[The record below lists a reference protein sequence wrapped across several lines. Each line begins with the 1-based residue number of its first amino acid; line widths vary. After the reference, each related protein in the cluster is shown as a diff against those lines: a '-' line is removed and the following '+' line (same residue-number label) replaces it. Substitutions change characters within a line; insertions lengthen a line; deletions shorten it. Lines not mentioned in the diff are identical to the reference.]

1 MRLLA
6 REMAMKTD
14 RQLITVF
21 EFGLLVNEDESS
33 DSDFT
38 AIPAQTFNFL
48 ESMCLSEEE
57 SESGKFLHL
66 RSVNRQKV
74 LQVKNYAGVIFT
86 PYGVQIEVLPKIAKK
101 QDKQA
106 SRDALLIMLRHL
118 GHFRHIETKTANVDT
133 SKMPLLEVFI
143 QQFLTSVNILVKRGL
158 RSGYVPVQDNLAF
171 KKGKLLVGNQIR
183 KNLVNKNKFFVEFD
197 EYVQNRPVNRLIHT
211 ALQKVSNYTRSAKN
225 QKLAREL
232 TSLFQEIPL
241 SDNVKQD
248 FASIKCDRGME
259 YYQLPLAWTRLI
271 LEELSPLSMQ
281 GSAKALSLLFPMEAV
296 FESFVAKVL
305 KNQINDGFELRE
317 QVQTE
322 QLVIHGEDKYFRLKP
337 DLVIQQGQSN
347 FAVLDT
353 KWKLIDPGKSN
364 GTDKY
369 GLSQADFYQM
379 FAYGHKYLKPS
390 SSSIEKREL
399 FLIYPAH
406 DDFTSAIPLSFDFDV
421 EQKLRLWVVPFKMG
435 TSPTD
440 SLLVLPEASLGSQ
453 WYSKGTS

>member
-1 MRLLA
+1 
-6 REMAMKTD
+6 MKTE

-21 EFGLLVNEDESS
+21 EFGLLVNEEESS

-86 PYGVQIEVLPKIAKK
+86 PHGIQIEVLPKIAKK

-106 SRDALLIMLRHL
+106 SRDALLFMLKHL
-118 GHFRHIETKTANVDT
+118 GGFSHIESKTANVDT

-143 QQFLTSVNILVKRGL
+143 QQFLASINTLVKRGL
-158 RSGYVPVQDNLAF
+158 RSDYVPGKDNLAF
-171 KKGKLLVGNQIR
+171 KKGKLLLSKQLR
-183 KNLVNKNKFFVEFD
+183 KNVINKHKFVVEFD
-197 EYVQNRPVNRLIHT
+197 EYIQNRPVNRLIHT
-211 ALQKVSNYTRSAKN
+211 ALQKIMSYTRFAKN

-232 TSLFQEIPL
+232 MQLFQEIPL
-241 SDNVKQD
+241 SGDIKQD
-248 FASIKCDRGME
+248 FSSIKLDRGMN
-259 YYQLPLAWTRLI
+259 YYQAPLAWTRLI
-271 LEELSPLSMQ
+271 LEGLSPLSMR
-281 GSAKALSLLFPMEAV
+281 GDAKALSLLFPMEAV

-305 KNQINDGFELRE
+305 KSQLNDGFELKE
-317 QVQTE
+317 QIQTE
-322 QLVIHGEDKYFRLKP
+322 QLVTHGDDKYFRLKP
-337 DLVIQQGQSN
+337 DLVIQQGRCN

-353 KWKLIDPGKSN
+353 KWKLIYPSKNN

-390 SSSIEKREL
+390 NASTEKREL
-399 FLIYPAH
+399 FLTYPAH
-406 DDFTSAIPLSFDFDV
+406 DEFTAAIPISFDFDSN
-421 EQKLRLWVVPFKMG
+421 LRLWVIPFKIG
-435 TSPTD
+435 LSVND
-440 SLLVLPEASLGSQ
+440 SGIILPENSCGLK
-453 WYSKGTS
+453 WYRC

>member
-1 MRLLA
+1 
-6 REMAMKTD
+6 MKTD

-21 EFGLLVNEDESS
+21 EFGLLVSEDESS

-38 AIPAQTFNFL
+38 AIPTQTFNFL

-57 SESGKFLHL
+57 NESGKFLHL

-74 LQVKNYAGVIFT
+74 LQVKNYAGIIFT

-106 SRDALLIMLRHL
+106 SRDALLIMLKHL
-118 GHFRHIETKTANVDT
+118 GHFRHIETTTANVDT

-143 QQFLTSVNILVKRGL
+143 QQFLASVNTLVKRGL
-158 RSGYVPVQDNLAF
+158 RSDYVPVKDNLAF
-171 KKGKLLVGNQIR
+171 KKGKLLVANQIR
-183 KNLVNKNKFFVEFD
+183 RNLISKNKFFVEFD
-197 EYVQNRPVNRLIHT
+197 EYVQNCPMNRLIHS
-211 ALQKVSNYTRSAKN
+211 ALQKIASYTRFAKN

-232 TSLFQEIPL
+232 ILLFQEIPL
-241 SDNVKQD
+241 SGNVKQD
-248 FASIKCDRGME
+248 FALTKFARGME
-259 YYQLPLAWTRLI
+259 YYQQPLAWARLI
-271 LEELSPLSMQ
+271 LEGLSPLIMQ
-281 GSAKALSLLFPMEAV
+281 GNAKALSLLFPMEAV

-305 KNQINDGFELRE
+305 KNQLNDGFELRE
-317 QVQTE
+317 QPQTQ
-322 QLVIHGEDKYFRLKP
+322 QLVTHGDDNYFRLKP
-337 DLVIQQGQSN
+337 DLVIQKGKSN

-390 SSSIEKREL
+390 DLSTEKREL

-406 DDFTSAIPLSFDFDV
+406 DGFTSAIPLSFDFDT
-421 EQKLRLWVVPFKMG
+421 EQKLRLWVVPFHIG
-435 TSPTD
+435 SSP
-440 SLLVLPEASLGSQ
+440 SVSKLVLPKASLGAQ
-453 WYSKGTS
+453 WYSKGAS